1 MKYFFFGGGGKLHT
15 SYWWKH
21 LWKKPA
27 GRHKHKWLDNI
38 KVYLQYIGL
47 KGRELDSYGSAKGQ
61 EAVWSKEM
69 IHTEVAIK
77 CGEFLY
83 MKNDQLLKRY
93 K

>member
-1 MKYFFFGGGGKLHT
+1 M
-15 SYWWKH
+15 
-21 LWKKPA
+21 
-27 GRHKHKWLDNI
+27 
-38 KVYLQYIGL
+38 YLQYIGL